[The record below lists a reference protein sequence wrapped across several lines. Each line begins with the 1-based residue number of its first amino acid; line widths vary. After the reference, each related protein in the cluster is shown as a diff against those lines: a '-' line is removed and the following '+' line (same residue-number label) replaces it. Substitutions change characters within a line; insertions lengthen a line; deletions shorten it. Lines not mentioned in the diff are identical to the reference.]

1 MSIFAICIDQ
11 NHYMTSN
18 EIRKQFLDFFAS
30 KGHRIVPSAP
40 MVVKGDPTLMFT
52 NAGMNQFKDWFL
64 GNSPILYPRVAD
76 SQKCLRVSGK
86 HNDLEEVG
94 HDSYHH
100 TMFEMLGNWSF
111 GDYFKKEAIEWA
123 WELLTRVYRLD
134 PERLYATVFEGCA
147 ADGLEADGEARE
159 IWKKYLPEDRIL
171 YGNRKDNFWEM
182 GDTGPCGPCSEIHI
196 DLRDDSERKAVP
208 GRELVNKSNP
218 QVIEIWNLVFIQYNR
233 KANGSL
239 EQLPHRHVD
248 TGMGFER
255 LVMAVNGNKS
265 NYDGDMF
272 QDIIARIGD
281 ISGHRYGESEE
292 VDVAM
297 RVIADHIRA
306 ISFSIADG
314 QLPSNVKAG
323 YVIRRILRRAV
334 RYGYTFLGLT
344 EPFLCRLVPVLV
356 EVMGDAYPELGQ
368 QQNLIVNVIREE
380 EEAFL
385 RTLAKGISLISSL
398 IERNAGTRRI
408 SGKDAFIL
416 YDTYGFPID
425 LSELIA
431 RENGYTIDLAEFE
444 VELGKQK
451 DRARNAAAVEAG
463 DWVVL
468 ADTDEH
474 SFVGYD
480 LLEADVQLVKY
491 RTVRTKGKEVYQ
503 LVFDRTPFYAESGG
517 QVGDSGYIVSAAG
530 EKINIVNTVKENNLS
545 IHIADRIPAEPE
557 SGFHAVVDAGKR
569 QDTANN
575 HSATHLLHQALRSV
589 LGTHIE
595 QKGSYVCPSYFRFDF
610 SHYEK
615 VPADKLR
622 EVERMVNRLIR
633 NDYPRQEYR
642 DIPIAEAKAMGAM
655 ALFGEKYGDK
665 VRAIRFGDS
674 VELCG
679 GTHASST
686 GRIGMLKIV
695 SESAVAA
702 GVRRIQAVTGSY
714 VEDVIDGVE
723 DQISIL
729 RSFFENTPD
738 LVASIKKLVAE
749 NENFRHSL
757 EEVARER
764 VASLKKVLTE
774 KSTMTG
780 GGIRLFTVTGVYAP
794 DVIKEVAS
802 VLRRENTRA
811 AMVAAFMTHENKPSL
826 LMMYTDDLVA
836 AGASAGRDVKAA
848 AALIKGGGG
857 GQPFLATAGGKDPD
871 GLMEAME
878 AMMEAVNR
886 IN

>member
-1 MSIFAICIDQ
+1 
-11 NHYMTSN
+11 MTSK

-64 GNSPILYPRVAD
+64 GNTPILYPRVAD

-111 GDYFKKEAIEWA
+111 GDYFKKEAIAWA
-123 WELLTRVYRLD
+123 WELLTQVYKLD
-134 PERLYATVFEGCA
+134 PERLYATVCEGSPE
-147 ADGLEADGEARE
+147 DGLGPDQEALD
-159 IWKKYLPEDRIL
+159 IWKQYLPEDRIL
-171 YGNRKDNFWEM
+171 YGSKKDNFWEM

-196 DLRDDSERKAVP
+196 DLRDEADRKAVP
-208 GRELVNKSNP
+208 GRDLVNQSDP
-218 QVIEIWNLVFIQYNR
+218 LVIEIWNLVFIQYNR
-233 KANGSL
+233 KADGTL
-239 EQLPHRHVD
+239 EQLPLHHVD

-272 QDIIARIGD
+272 QDIIARIGEL
-281 ISGHRYGESEE
+281 SGHKYGAESED

-297 RVIADHIRA
+297 RVVADHIRA

-334 RYGYTFLGLT
+334 RYGYTFLGFN

-356 EVMGDAYPELGQ
+356 DVMGEAYPELARQ
-368 QQNLIVNVIREE
+368 QTLIENVIREE

-385 RTLAKGISLISSL
+385 RTLAKGIGLINT
-398 IERNAGTRRI
+398 IMERNADTRRI
-408 SGKDAFIL
+408 SGKDAFTL

-431 RENGYTIDLAEFE
+431 REHGYSIDLKEFE

-451 DRARNAAAVEAG
+451 ARARNAAAVEAG

-468 ADTDEH
+468 TDTDEH

-480 LLEADVQLVKY
+480 LLETDVQIVKY
-491 RTVRTKGKEVYQ
+491 RTVKTKGREVFQ

-517 QVGDSGYIVSAAG
+517 QVGDCGYIVSSSG
-530 EKINIVNTVKENNLS
+530 EKISIVNTIKENNLS
-545 IHIADRIPAEPE
+545 IHIADRIPSEPE
-557 SGFHAVVDAGKR
+557 AGFHAVVDGQKR
-569 QDTANN
+569 QETANN

-595 QKGSYVCPSYFRFDF
+595 QKGSYVCPAYFRFDF

-615 VPADKLR
+615 VSPEKLR

-633 NDYPRQEYR
+633 SDFPRQEYR

-674 VELCG
+674 IELCG
-679 GTHASST
+679 GTHTDST

-714 VEDVIDGVE
+714 VEDMFDGVE
-723 DQISIL
+723 DQIAAV

-738 LVASIKKLVAE
+738 VITAIKKLVAE
-749 NENFRHSL
+749 NDSFRHSL

-764 VASLKKVLTE
+764 AAALKKTLAE
-774 KSTMTG
+774 KSETTPS
-780 GGIRLFTVTGVYAP
+780 GIRLFSLTGVYLP
-794 DVIKEVAS
+794 DIIKDVAFE
-802 VLRRENTRA
+802 LRKENTRA
-811 AMVAAFMTHENKPSL
+811 AMVAAIMTPDRKPSL

-836 AGASAGRDVKAA
+836 AGAHAGKDVKAA
-848 AALIKGGGG
+848 AAHIKGGGG

-871 GLMEAME
+871 GLMAALTAMIE
-878 AMMEAVNR
+878 SVNK
-886 IN
+886 IG

>member
-1 MSIFAICIDQ
+1 
-11 NHYMTSN
+11 
-18 EIRKQFLDFFAS
+18 
-30 KGHRIVPSAP
+30 
-40 MVVKGDPTLMFT
+40 MFT

-111 GDYFKKEAIEWA
+111 GDYFKKEAIAWA
-123 WELLTRVYRLD
+123 WELLTEVYKLD
-134 PERLYATVFEGCA
+134 KERLYATVFEGYDK
-147 ADGLEADGEARE
+147 DGLGPDSEALE
-159 IWKKYLPEDRIL
+159 IWKQYLPEDRIL
-171 YGNRKDNFWEM
+171 YGNKKDNFWEM

-196 DLRDDSERKAVP
+196 DLRDDRERQAVP
-208 GRELVNKSNP
+208 GRELVNKSDP
-218 QVIEIWNLVFIQYNR
+218 LVIEIWNLVFIQYNR
-233 KANGSL
+233 KADGSL
-239 EQLPHRHVD
+239 ELLPHRHVD

-272 QDIIARIGD
+272 QDIISRIAEL
-281 ISGHRYGESEE
+281 SGHKYGAESEQ

-297 RVIADHIRA
+297 RVVADHIRA

-334 RYGYTFLGLT
+334 RYGYTFLGFT

-356 EVMGDAYPELGQ
+356 DVMGDAYPELSRQ
-368 QQNLIVNVIREE
+368 QTLIENVIREE

-385 RTLAKGISLISSL
+385 RTLAKGIGLINT
-398 IERNAGTRRI
+398 IMERNADTRRI
-408 SGKDAFIL
+408 SGKDAFVL
-416 YDTYGFPID
+416 YDTFGFPID

-431 RENGYTIDLAEFE
+431 RENGYTIDLEEFE
-444 VELGKQK
+444 TELGKQK
-451 DRARNAAAVEAG
+451 ARARNAASVEAG
-463 DWVVL
+463 DWMVL
-468 ADTDEH
+468 DGTEDH

-480 LLEADVQLVKY
+480 TLETDVRIVKY
-491 RTVRTKGKEVYQ
+491 RTVK
-503 LVFDRTPFYAESGG
+503 
-517 QVGDSGYIVSAAG
+517 
-530 EKINIVNTVKENNLS
+530 
-545 IHIADRIPAEPE
+545 IHIADRIPSEPE
-557 SGFHAVVDAGKR
+557 AVFHACVDAQKR
-569 QDTANN
+569 QETANN

-595 QKGSYVCPSYFRFDF
+595 QKGSYVCPAYFRFDF

-615 VPADKLR
+615 ISAEKLR

-633 NDYPRQEYR
+633 EDYPRQEFR
-642 DIPIAEAKAMGAM
+642 DVPIAEAKDMGAM

-665 VRAIRFGDS
+665 VRVIRFGDS

-679 GTHASST
+679 GTHTSST

-714 VEDVIDGVE
+714 VEDLFDGVE
-723 DQISIL
+723 DQINAV
-729 RSFFENTPD
+729 RSFLENTPD
-738 LVASIKKLVAE
+738 IITGIKKLVAE
-749 NENFRHSL
+749 NDSFRHSL

-764 VASLKKVLTE
+764 AAALKKNLVE
-774 KSTMTG
+774 KSEMTPSG
-780 GGIRLFTVTGVYAP
+780 VRLFSLTGVYSP
-794 DVIKEVAS
+794 DIIKEVAFE
-802 VLRRENTRA
+802 LRKENTRA
-811 AMVAAFMTHENKPSL
+811 AMVAAIMTPDRKPSL

-836 AGASAGRDVKAA
+836 VGAHAGKDVKAA
-848 AALIKGGGG
+848 AAHIKGGGG

-871 GLMEAME
+871 GLVAALTAMIE
-878 AMMEAVNR
+878 SVNK
-886 IN
+886 IG

>member
-1 MSIFAICIDQ
+1 MA
-11 NHYMTSN
+11 
-18 EIRKQFLDFFAS
+18 
-30 KGHRIVPSAP
+30 
-40 MVVKGDPTLMFT
+40 
-52 NAGMNQFKDWFL
+52 
-64 GNSPILYPRVAD
+64 
-76 SQKCLRVSGK
+76 
-86 HNDLEEVG
+86 
-94 HDSYHH
+94 
-100 TMFEMLGNWSF
+100 
-111 GDYFKKEAIEWA
+111 
-123 WELLTRVYRLD
+123 TRRQ
-134 PERLYATVFEGCA
+134 
-147 ADGLEADGEARE
+147 
-159 IWKKYLPEDRIL
+159 
-171 YGNRKDNFWEM
+171 FWEM

-196 DLRDDSERKAVP
+196 DLRDEDMRKAVP
-208 GRELVNKSNP
+208 GRELVNKSDP
-218 QVIEIWNLVFIQYNR
+218 LVIEIWNLVFIQYNR

-239 EQLPHRHVD
+239 EQLAHHHVD

-272 QDIIARIGD
+272 QDIIAKIGEL
-281 ISGHRYGESEE
+281 SGHRYGAESED

-297 RVIADHIRA
+297 RVVADHIRA

-334 RYGYTFLGLT
+334 RYGYTFLGLN

-356 EVMGDAYPELGQ
+356 DVMGDAYPELVRQ
-368 QQNLIVNVIREE
+368 QTLIENVIREE

-385 RTLAKGISLISSL
+385 RTLAKGIGLINSIMDRSS
-398 IERNAGTRRI
+398 GTRCI
-408 SGKDAFIL
+408 SGKDAFTL

-431 RENGYTIDLAEFE
+431 REHGFTIDLDGFE
-444 VELGKQK
+444 KELGKQK
-451 DRARNAAAVEAG
+451 ERARNAAAVEAG

-468 ADTDEH
+468 HDTDEH

-480 LLEADVQLVKY
+480 LLEADVQIVKY
-491 RTVRTKGKEVYQ
+491 RTVKTKGKEVYQ

-517 QVGDSGYIVSAAG
+517 QVGDCGYILSPSG
-530 EKINIVNTVKENNLS
+530 EKTIILNTIKENNLS
-545 IHIADRIPAEPE
+545 IHVADRIPSEPE
-557 SGFHAVVDAGKR
+557 AGFHAVVDAEKR

-575 HSATHLLHQALRSV
+575 HSATHLLHYALRTV

-615 VPADKLR
+615 IPADKLK

-633 NDYPRQEYR
+633 ADAPRQEYR

-679 GTHASST
+679 GTHTSST

-714 VEDVIDGVE
+714 VEDMFDGVE
-723 DQISIL
+723 DQINAV

-738 LVASIKKLVAE
+738 VITAIKKLVAE
-749 NENFRHSL
+749 NDGFRKSM

-764 VASLKKVLTE
+764 VAVIKKTLSE
-774 KSTMTG
+774 KAETTPS
-780 GGIRLFTVTGVYAP
+780 GIRLFVLTGVFSP
-794 DVIKEVAS
+794 DIVKEVAFE
-802 VLRRENTRA
+802 LRKENTRS
-811 AMVAAFMTHENKPSL
+811 AMVAAFMTAADRKPSL

-836 AGASAGRDVKAA
+836 EGAHAGKDVKAA
-848 AALIKGGGG
+848 AINIKGGGG
-857 GQPFLATAGGKDPD
+857 GQPFLATAGGKEPD
-871 GLMEAME
+871 GLMAALTAMIE
-878 AMMEAVNR
+878 SVNKLD
-886 IN
+886 